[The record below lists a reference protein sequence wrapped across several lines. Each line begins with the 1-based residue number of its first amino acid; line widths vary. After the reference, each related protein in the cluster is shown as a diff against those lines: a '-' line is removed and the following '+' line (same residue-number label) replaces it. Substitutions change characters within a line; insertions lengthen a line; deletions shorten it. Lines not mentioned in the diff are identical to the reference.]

1 MDVVEKHNFQQPILK
16 FALHYII
23 FLKMSIKLISYVT
36 FNICKKYFIL
46 RAGKKE
52 KGEQLLIY

>member
-1 MDVVEKHNFQQPILK
+1 MVQKLNFQQTILK

-36 FNICKKYFIL
+36 FNICKKYFAL
-46 RAGKKE
+46 RVGKKE
-52 KGEQLLIY
+52 KDEQL